1 MEDAIKEMMKDA
13 IKVLP
18 EYTPDYVID
27 EVQYY
32 FNKTGQGKPDCFTLD
47 NAMLLVNM
55 ARVNNRIDDEQA
67 KNIKDAIRK
76 IKNEE
81 K

>member
-1 MEDAIKEMMKDA
+1 MNEAVN
-13 IKVLP
+13 VLP

-55 ARVNNRIDDEQA
+55 AKANNRINDEQA
-67 KNIKDAIRK
+67 RNIKDAIRK
-76 IKNEE
+76 IKNDE